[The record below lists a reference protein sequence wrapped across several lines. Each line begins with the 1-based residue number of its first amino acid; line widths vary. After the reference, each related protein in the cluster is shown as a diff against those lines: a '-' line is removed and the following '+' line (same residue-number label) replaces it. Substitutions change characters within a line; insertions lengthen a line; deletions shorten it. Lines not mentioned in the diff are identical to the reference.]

1 MISTNDLT
9 DYINLQPI
17 INIGCL
23 GSVSDGKSTLIKCL
37 TGTKTQKHSNEKI
50 RNITIKQGYG
60 NMKIWEDGT
69 TTNSQ
74 VNKDIKL
81 TNHISF
87 VDCPGHHDYIQTMLA
102 SISIMDGAIFVI
114 AVDQPLSSK
123 PQLTQHLEAIKLSN
137 INKIIICLNK
147 IDLVNKNTLMNR
159 KMELDLLLSKYDI
172 EPFAIIP
179 TSFNKNIGTNYLVNS
194 IINLF
199 NPETYIKKSLDNT
212 VFKISRTFD
221 INKPGTNW
229 LELKGG
235 VIGGSLVSG
244 NLSIGDTIEILPG
257 IVWKENNEFKH
268 QSIKTIITSI
278 KTDNN
283 ELDKCISGGLIGL
296 GTDLDPYY
304 CKNDMLLGNVAIKN
318 NNAHDAPHD
327 QRSECN
333 NVYTKINMKYNL
345 LNDTIKNNDIL
356 VLQIGTRVV
365 DAKVL
370 KNINNNLELVLN
382 KPVCIINNENIL
394 ICKKINNLI
403 KVIGN
408 GELN

>member
-1 MISTNDLT
+1 MISTF
-9 DYINLQPI
+9 INLQPI

-69 TTNSQ
+69 TTSSQ

-81 TNHISF
+81 INHISF
-87 VDCPGHHDYIQTMLA
+87 VDCPGHYDYIQTMLA

-123 PQLTQHLEAIKLSN
+123 PQLIQHLEAIKLSN

-172 EPFAIIP
+172 EPYLIIP
-179 TSFNKNIGTNYLVNS
+179 TSFNKNIGTNYLVNA

-199 NPETYIKKSLDNT
+199 NPDTYIKKSLDNA

-244 NLSIGDTIEILPG
+244 NLSVGDTIEILPG

-268 QSIKTIITSI
+268 QSIKTVITSI

-304 CKNDMLLGNVAIKN
+304 CKNDMLLGNVAIKHN
-318 NNAHDAPHD
+318 NNNN
-327 QRSECN
+327 N
-333 NVYTKINMKYNL
+333 NVYTKMNIKYNL

-370 KNINNNLELVLN
+370 KNSNNNLELVLN

-394 ICKKINNLI
+394 ICKKMNNLI

-408 GELN
+408 GKLN

>member
-1 MISTNDLT
+1 MISTF
-9 DYINLQPI
+9 INLQPI

-69 TTNSQ
+69 TTSSQ

-81 TNHISF
+81 INHISF

-123 PQLTQHLEAIKLSN
+123 PQLIQHLEAIKLSN

-172 EPFAIIP
+172 EPYLIIP
-179 TSFNKNIGTNYLVNS
+179 TSFNKNIGTNYLVNA

-199 NPETYIKKSLDNT
+199 NPDTYIKKSLDNA

-244 NLSIGDTIEILPG
+244 NLSVGDTIEILPG

-268 QSIKTIITSI
+268 QSIKTVITSI

-304 CKNDMLLGNVAIKN
+304 CKNDMLLGNVAIKHN
-318 NNAHDAPHD
+318 NNLSPQDKMSSD
-327 QRSECN
+327 
-333 NVYTKINMKYNL
+333 NVYTKMNIKYNL

-408 GELN
+408 GELI